1 MAKKLKKKE
10 IHEEIYNIT
19 TLAAGAFSLQEVLD
33 KLAKAAVEISGA
45 KACSMR
51 LLSSETM
58 DLEMRS
64 TYGLSEAYKNKGVVT
79 KDDPVIKETFRGK
92 AVVINDMQ
100 NDKRVQYPI
109 ASQKEGLVSQLTVS
123 MEFRQ
128 RPVGVLRLYASRKHF
143 FGENDISIARLVGS
157 QCAVAITNARL
168 YGTAIKMNQMQGQ
181 MDLAG
186 IIQRRMM
193 PKTLPAIEGL
203 DIAASYR
210 PCYSVGGDF
219 YDFTLIDDKTLVF
232 LMADVIGKGIPAAM
246 IMSMFHGG
254 FKALIECGRGCRR
267 YSIFNFADV
276 LNNFAC
282 KHCNKGEFITTFI
295 GVFEFR
301 KGLLHYTNCGHEPG
315 LLLRNSE
322 IIELDKGGPVLGLDI
337 KSQFESGTIDLKEN
351 DIYMF
356 YTDGLVDAVNF
367 DGHFWGKNNLYQTAK
382 RCTHKMDAETITKT
396 VLNYRRRF
404 TGLSQQ
410 QDDTSLVT
418 FKVNK
423 LNTETAQPEYNI

>member
-64 TYGLSEAYKNKGVVT
+64 TYGLSEAYKNKGAVT
-79 KDDPVIKETFRGK
+79 KDDPVIKEAFRGN

-100 NDKRVQYPI
+100 TDKRVQYPI

-143 FGENDISIARLVGS
+143 FGENDISIARLVAS

-193 PKTLPAIEGL
+193 PKILPAIEGL

-210 PCYSVGGDF
+210 PCFSVGGDF

-246 IMSMFHGG
+246 IMSMFRGG

-282 KHCNKGEFITTFI
+282 KHCTKGEFITTFI
-295 GVFEFR
+295 GVFEFK

-315 LLLRNSE
+315 LLLRNND

-337 KSQFESGTIDLKEN
+337 KSRFESGTIDLKKN

-367 DGHFWGKNNLYQTAK
+367 DGHFWGKGNLYQTAK

-423 LNTETAQPEYNI
+423 LNTENSQPEYTI